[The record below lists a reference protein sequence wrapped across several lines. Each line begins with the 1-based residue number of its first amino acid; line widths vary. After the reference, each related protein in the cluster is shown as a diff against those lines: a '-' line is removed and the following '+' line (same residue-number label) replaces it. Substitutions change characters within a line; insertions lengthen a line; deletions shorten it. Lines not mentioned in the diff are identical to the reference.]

1 MAVSIEGHSSAD
13 TERIRRWVV
22 VYIGVLVGEESD
34 SIDMDAPFSRFDL
47 DSVDAVEMAAEFEK
61 AFGCEVGP
69 EFFLQS
75 TPSIRD
81 MVPRLVEAANAGKA

>member
-1 MAVSIEGHSSAD
+1 MPIATSLVQVLRRPL
-13 TERIRRWVV
+13 ERK
-22 VYIGVLVGEESD
+22 ESD